1 MLWDNLI
8 DFDKQY
14 SFETELEVCII
25 YNSLRASDFMLCLLN
40 LSCYCFFLYVNKT
53 PMYRKKQM
61 TAIRDKVRS
70 QDSRESSP
78 ADSPPCAYG

>member
-1 MLWDNLI
+1 MI
-8 DFDKQY
+8 
-14 SFETELEVCII
+14 
-25 YNSLRASDFMLCLLN
+25 
-40 LSCYCFFLYVNKT
+40 SCYAFESMLLLCFSFFLYVKT